1 MNYESPAIPRFRT
14 KIRLKRN
21 PGMLQAA
28 GIRIS
33 KSHLSSALR
42 CVVTNESKAR
52 LRSFADDVYLHQVI
66 ARTSDGVLHRSTDLP
81 IALAQDNPAEEW
93 RIHFHVPLY
102 AEVSEPL
109 ATTIDDVVKVRPSAA
124 NPRSCSHL
132 EMETYTWDVLPRP
145 LRSASLVDQLTR
157 E

>member
-1 MNYESPAIPRFRT
+1 M
-14 KIRLKRN
+14 
-21 PGMLQAA
+21 
-28 GIRIS
+28 
-33 KSHLSSALR
+33 
-42 CVVTNESKAR
+42 TNESKVR

-109 ATTIDDVVKVRPSAA
+109 GPPS
-124 NPRSCSHL
+124 
-132 EMETYTWDVLPRP
+132 M
-145 LRSASLVDQLTR
+145 TR
-157 E
+157 